1 MEGTPRQ
8 DRTYYR
14 CAARSLVPGSPALD
28 GHPKNVYLPE
38 AALVEPLNNWLSG
51 LFDRRNIDRT
61 VAALVDSQAGGQG
74 TTDTGVA
81 KKRLADA
88 ETRLCRYQTAIGA
101 GVDPAALVE
110 LINDAHAQ
118 REAARAEV
126 EGVSA
131 PSTLAADEVRAM
143 IEALGDIGRALNRA
157 DPALLEKF
165 YEALRL
171 EMVYDA
177 ESRVVQVT
185 VRPTGRGSAG
195 VRGGTRTLTTC
206 LQLGV

>member
-1 MEGTPRQ
+1 
-8 DRTYYR
+8 
-14 CAARSLVPGSPALD
+14 
-28 GHPKNVYLPE
+28 
-38 AALVEPLNNWLSG
+38 
-51 LFDRRNIDRT
+51 
-61 VAALVDSQAGGQG
+61 VDSQAGGHG

-88 ETRLCRYQTAIGA
+88 ETRLRRYQTAIGA

-118 REAARAEV
+118 REAPRAEV

-131 PSTLAADEVRAM
+131 QSTLAADEVRAM
-143 IEALGDIGRALNRA
+143 LEDLGDIGRALNRA
-157 DPALLEKF
+157 DPAQLEKF

-185 VRPTGRGSAG
+185 VRPTDRGSAG
-195 VRGGTRTLTTC
+195 VRGGIRTLTTRIE
-206 LQLGV
+206 LDV

>member
-1 MEGTPRQ
+1 
-8 DRTYYR
+8 
-14 CAARSLVPGSPALD
+14 
-28 GHPKNVYLPE
+28 
-38 AALVEPLNNWLSG
+38 
-51 LFDRRNIDRT
+51 
-61 VAALVDSQAGGQG
+61 
-74 TTDTGVA
+74 
-81 KKRLADA
+81 
-88 ETRLCRYQTAIGA
+88 
-101 GVDPAALVE
+101 LVE

-143 IEALGDIGRALNRA
+143 IEDLGDIGHALNRA

-177 ESRVVQVT
+177 RVQGCPGD
-185 VRPTGRGSAG
+185 RPTDG
-195 VRGGTRTLTTC
+195 
-206 LQLGV
+206 